1 MARSTRGFTHDEL
14 AGADLAYEEQR
25 IAIWVRQAN
34 GGGDGRQFG
43 VCEDTSPATLIPDWV
58 QDGLLVSGFVLETLA
73 RQYGLIA
80 AEAADDLSHPCVRC
94 ARHTYGPTGTLCDEC
109 AAHLAGD
116 MEQGGGWSPRED

>member
-1 MARSTRGFTHDEL
+1 MAD
-14 AGADLAYEEQR
+14 
-25 IAIWVRQAN
+25 IWVRVAS
-34 GGGDGRQFG
+34 GGGEGAAFG
-43 VCEDTSPATLIPDWV
+43 ITEDASPATLLPDWV

-94 ARHTYGPTGTLCDEC
+94 ARNTYGPTGTLCDEC
-109 AAHLAGD
+109 AAYLAGD